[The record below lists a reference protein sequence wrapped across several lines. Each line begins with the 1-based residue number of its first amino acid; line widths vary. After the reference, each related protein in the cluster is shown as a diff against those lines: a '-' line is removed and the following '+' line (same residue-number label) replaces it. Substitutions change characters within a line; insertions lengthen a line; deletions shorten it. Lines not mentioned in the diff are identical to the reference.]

1 MAQPLFNEHP
11 LQDYLRQSGDIFE
24 PIPGAMSD
32 LPDPFSEEC
41 ADTDTDADLR
51 LWSWLRTPVL
61 HLVQIG
67 LLPTNLHSH
76 KTPATF
82 LPRTLF
88 YIYDYPNM
96 ILNVLIFQSL
106 NVIVTS
112 AQNHHST
119 LQKFSEKFQ
128 YDVISSSLLSSS
140 ITAPSSTRRR
150 SSSSTDDAPDD
161 PDLKSRT
168 QPSPPIPSHPV
179 EHRSSAR
186 SLTLLCLCC
195 ISLFFDSFI
204 LCVLMGT
211 ALYYLESYT
220 VQPGNLPDFIAP
232 TLGSLNDLIAAANLW
247 DSAVHEAI
255 NLLELEE
262 SMSSSLSPS
271 SPLRVALHSSLQST
285 QVQSD
290 NVRHVLVGLTS
301 PSALA
306 QLSEMYAPPSPLKPL
321 ATLHSRSGSA
331 TAGSLTRTASSDKR
345 ATWSGTMS
353 YSYSALAN
361 AGSPSRRSLV
371 RWEKRRSDLSAL
383 LLRPSG
389 AAMSAPTTPE
399 PGKSL
404 DGVEEERGNNPA
416 AASLSDQEGDTDAV
430 VPLSERGQFASA
442 ALEFQRQ
449 KRSRG
454 VETLFPSTRSPPP
467 KYTAISPQPPTSTH
481 ITRLGN
487 RSPPI
492 QSPPPSSYSASRFTA
507 MQMPRHPLSLYTLT
521 STLNGALAARR
532 YAASHLLALRFGA
545 GDGLEDNHRG
555 GDSYWEDVRAV
566 MALLTSALANAT
578 APLVEALEAAEHERL
593 LTENPTPT
601 TAHSR
606 TSSES
611 HTRPSSFH
619 QHQYQQRQARRAS
632 SHVTSFAPLPSHLSR
647 FAAHVDALTN
657 ALHDAREHLESCVAS
672 LRDGTSTTSGSPQD
686 APALRAYE
694 RLRRELGLALRE
706 CERGRE
712 PLLELLLPPR
722 ALSPDEDEDEEV
734 PALGPDAESSD
745 SDKDASSRAAL
756 SLPSSPTHAVLVEAR
771 PPGNEEEDEEED
783 GAAHDRK
790 GGVLVVGLERLP
802 APGIEQV
809 FEADAGADV
818 DTGPDADADMDADGP
833 RPLARPRSKLSRA
846 ERIAAAKARRATGG
860 LGLSVGDQGDRD
872 GTGVQWAPV
881 GDVVQELK
889 DVIWKVGE
897 QRRMREQRQREGEE
911 LDRAPIAEDVFTC
924 PTS

>member
-24 PIPGAMSD
+24 PMPGGMSD

-41 ADTDTDADLR
+41 AETDTDADLK
-51 LWSWLRTPVL
+51 LWSWLPTPAL
-61 HLVQIG
+61 RLVQ
-67 LLPTNLHSH
+67 
-76 KTPATF
+76 F
-82 LPRTLF
+82 F
-88 YIYDYPNM
+88 
-96 ILNVLIFQSL
+96 
-106 NVIVTS
+106 NVIATS
-112 AQNHHST
+112 VQNHHST
-119 LQKFSEKFQ
+119 LQEFSEKFK

-150 SSSSTDDAPDD
+150 SSSSTDDAPPDD
-161 PDLKSRT
+161 PDLKSKT
-168 QPSPPIPSHPV
+168 QPSPPLPSHPV
-179 EHRSSAR
+179 VHRSSAWP
-186 SLTLLCLCC
+186 LTLFCLCC

-211 ALYYLESYT
+211 ALYYIESYT
-220 VQPGNLPDFIAP
+220 VQPGNLPDFITP
-232 TLGSLNDLIAAANLW
+232 TLGALNDLIAAANLW

-262 SMSSSLSPS
+262 SISPSSSPS

-290 NVRHVLVGLTS
+290 NVRHVLVGLTA

-306 QLSEMYAPPSPLKPL
+306 QLSEMYAPPSPMRHL

-331 TAGSLTRTASSDKR
+331 TAESRMRNASLSSDKR
-345 ATWSGTMS
+345 ATWNGSIS
-353 YSYSALAN
+353 YNYAALAN
-361 AGSPSRRSLV
+361 AGSPSRRSLM

-389 AAMSAPTTPE
+389 AAMSAPTTPQ
-399 PGKSL
+399 PGKPR
-404 DGVEEERGNNPA
+404 DGVEEDSRNNLA
-416 AASLSDQEGDTDAV
+416 DTSLSEQEGDADAV

-442 ALEFQRQ
+442 ALEFRRQR
-449 KRSRG
+449 RSRG
-454 VETLFPSTRSPPP
+454 IEAFFPSTRSPPP
-467 KYTAISPQPPTSTH
+467 KYTAIGPQTPASTH

-487 RSPPI
+487 KSSSS
-492 QSPPPSSYSASRFTA
+492 QSPPPSSYAASRFTA
-507 MQMPRHPLSLYTLT
+507 IQMPRHPLSLYSLTL
-521 STLNGALAARR
+521 TLNGALAARR
-532 YAASHLLALRFGA
+532 YAASHLLALRFGG
-545 GDGLEDNHRG
+545 GDGLEDNDRG
-555 GDSYWEDVRAV
+555 GDGYWEDVRAV

-578 APLVEALEAAEHERL
+578 GPLVEALEAAEHERL

-606 TSSES
+606 ASSES
-611 HTRPSSFH
+611 HTRSPPFH
-619 QHQYQQRQARRAS
+619 YQQRQQLALRT

-672 LRDGTSTTSGSPQD
+672 LRDGTATTTTSVSPQD

-722 ALSPDEDEDEEV
+722 AASPDDDEDEDDEV

-745 SDKDASSRAAL
+745 SDKDASRAAL
-756 SLPSSPTHAVLVEAR
+756 SPLSSLPSSPTTHAVLVEAR
-771 PPGNEEEDEEED
+771 PPGNEEGEDED
-783 GAAHDRK
+783 ADAPAARDRK
-790 GGVLVVGLERLP
+790 RGVLVVGLEHLP

-809 FEADAGADV
+809 FEADAGADA
-818 DTGPDADADMDADGP
+818 GPDVDADGP
-833 RPLARPRSKLSRA
+833 RLVHPRSKLSRA

-860 LGLSVGDQGDRD
+860 GGGGGGLGLSVSGQGDRD
-872 GTGVQWAPV
+872 GAGGVQWAPV

-897 QRRMREQRQREGEE
+897 QRRMRERQGEE
-911 LDRAPIAEDVFTC
+911 LDRALKTEDVFTC

>member
-32 LPDPFSEEC
+32 LTDPFSEEC
-41 ADTDTDADLR
+41 ADTDTDADLS
-51 LWSWLRTPVL
+51 LWSWLPTPVL
-61 HLVQIG
+61 HLVQ
-67 LLPTNLHSH
+67 
-76 KTPATF
+76 
-82 LPRTLF
+82 LF
-88 YIYDYPNM
+88 NI
-96 ILNVLIFQSL
+96 
-106 NVIVTS
+106 IVTS

-119 LQKFSEKFQ
+119 LREFSEKFQ

-140 ITAPSSTRRR
+140 VTAPSSTRRR
-150 SSSSTDDAPDD
+150 SSSSTGDAPPDD

-168 QPSPPIPSHPV
+168 KPSPPIPSHSV
-179 EHRSSAR
+179 EHYTSAW
-186 SLTLLCLCC
+186 SLTLFCLCC

-211 ALYYLESYT
+211 TLYYIESYS
-220 VQPGNLPDFIAP
+220 VQPGDLPDFITP

-262 SMSSSLSPS
+262 SMSPTLSPS

-290 NVRHVLVGLTS
+290 NVRHVLVGLTA

-306 QLSEMYAPPSPLKPL
+306 QLSEMYAPPSPTKPL
-321 ATLHSRSGSA
+321 APLHSRSGSA
-331 TAGSLTRTASSDKR
+331 TAGSRMRASTPLSSDKR
-345 ATWSGTMS
+345 ATWNGSMS
-353 YSYSALAN
+353 FNYAALAN
-361 AGSPSRRSLV
+361 AGTPSRRSLM

-383 LLRPSG
+383 LLRPTG
-389 AAMSAPTTPE
+389 AATSAPTTPE

-404 DGVEEERGNNPA
+404 DGVEEERGNHPA
-416 AASLSDQEGDTDAV
+416 ATNLSDEEGDADAV

-449 KRSRG
+449 RRNRG
-454 VETLFPSTRSPPP
+454 VESLFLSTHSPSP
-467 KYTAISPQPPTSTH
+467 KYTATSPQPPTSTH

-487 RSPPI
+487 RSHSS
-492 QSPPPSSYSASRFTA
+492 QSPPPSSYSTSRFTA
-507 MQMPRHPLSLYTLT
+507 MQMPRHPLSLYSLTL
-521 STLNGALAARR
+521 TLNGALAARR
-532 YAASHLLALRFGA
+532 YAASHLLALRFVG
-545 GDGLEDNHRG
+545 GDGLEDSGRG
-555 GDSYWEDVRAV
+555 GDSYWEDVRSV

-606 TSSES
+606 VSSES
-611 HTRPSSFH
+611 HARSSSFH
-619 QHQYQQRQARRAS
+619 QQRLARSRT
-632 SHVTSFAPLPSHLSR
+632 SHVMSFAPLPSHLSR

-672 LRDGTSTTSGSPQD
+672 LRDGTAGATSGSSSPQD

-722 ALSPDEDEDEEV
+722 APSRDEDDEDDEEV

-745 SDKDASSRAAL
+745 SDKDASSRAAHSPMS

-771 PPGNEEEDEEED
+771 PDKDEEGTD
-783 GAAHDRK
+783 AAAKHECGD
-790 GGVLVVGLERLP
+790 VLVVGLERLP

-809 FEADAGADV
+809 FEADAGAD
-818 DTGPDADADMDADGP
+818 PADGDADGDGAFS
-833 RPLARPRSKLSRA
+833 LNRPRSKLSRA
-846 ERIAAAKARRATGG
+846 ERIAAAKARRASGG
-860 LGLSVGDQGDRD
+860 GFGLSVVGGQGDRD
-872 GTGVQWAPV
+872 GAGGVQWAPV

-897 QRRMREQRQREGEE
+897 QRRMRELRQKEKEE
-911 LDRAPIAEDVFTC
+911 QLDRVPSTEDVFTC
-924 PTS
+924 PPS

>member
-11 LQDYLRQSGDIFE
+11 LQDYLRQSGDNFE

-32 LPDPFSEEC
+32 LTDPFSEEC
-41 ADTDTDADLR
+41 AETDTDADLR
-51 LWSWLRTPVL
+51 LWSWLPTPVL
-61 HLVQIG
+61 LLVQFFNI
-67 LLPTNLHSH
+67 
-76 KTPATF
+76 
-82 LPRTLF
+82 
-88 YIYDYPNM
+88 
-96 ILNVLIFQSL
+96 
-106 NVIVTS
+106 IVTS

-119 LQKFSEKFQ
+119 LREFSDKFQ
-128 YDVISSSLLSSS
+128 YDVISSPLLSSS
-140 ITAPSSTRRR
+140 VTAPSSTRRR
-150 SSSSTDDAPDD
+150 SSSSTGDAPPDD
-161 PDLKSRT
+161 PDLKTRT
-168 QPSPPIPSHPV
+168 ESSPPIPSHSV
-179 EHRSSAR
+179 EHRTSAW
-186 SLTLLCLCC
+186 SLTLFCLCC

-211 ALYYLESYT
+211 ALYYIESYT
-220 VQPGNLPDFIAP
+220 VQPGNLPDFITP
-232 TLGSLNDLIAAANLW
+232 TLGSLNDLIVAANLW

-262 SMSSSLSPS
+262 SMSPTLSLS

-290 NVRHVLVGLTS
+290 NVRHVLVGLTA

-306 QLSEMYAPPSPLKPL
+306 QLSEMYAPPSPTKPL
-321 ATLHSRSGSA
+321 APLHSRSGSA
-331 TAGSLTRTASSDKR
+331 TAGSRMRASTPLSSDKR
-345 ATWSGTMS
+345 ATWNGSMS
-353 YSYSALAN
+353 YNYAALAN
-361 AGSPSRRSLV
+361 AGTPSRRSLM

-383 LLRPSG
+383 LLRPTG

-404 DGVEEERGNNPA
+404 NGVEEERRNDPA
-416 AASLSDQEGDTDAV
+416 AANTSDQEGDADAV

-449 KRSRG
+449 RRSRG
-454 VETLFPSTRSPPP
+454 VESLFLSTPSPSP

-487 RSPPI
+487 RSHSS
-492 QSPPPSSYSASRFTA
+492 QSPPPSSYSTSRFTA
-507 MQMPRHPLSLYTLT
+507 MQMPRHPLSLYSLTL
-521 STLNGALAARR
+521 TLNGALAARR
-532 YAASHLLALRFGA
+532 YAASHLLALRFVG
-545 GDGLEDNHRG
+545 GDALEDSGRG

-606 TSSES
+606 ASSES
-611 HTRPSSFH
+611 HTRSASFH
-619 QHQYQQRQARRAS
+619 QQRLARRT

-672 LRDGTSTTSGSPQD
+672 LRDGTASGSSSPQD
-686 APALRAYE
+686 TPALRAYE

-722 ALSPDEDEDEEV
+722 ALSPDDEDDEEV

-745 SDKDASSRAAL
+745 SDKDASASSRAAHSPIS

-771 PPGNEEEDEEED
+771 PGREEEEGGTD
-783 GAAHDRK
+783 AAKHERGD
-790 GGVLVVGLERLP
+790 VLVVGLERLP

-809 FEADAGADV
+809 FEAGAGADPA
-818 DTGPDADADMDADGP
+818 GGDADGDGAFS
-833 RPLARPRSKLSRA
+833 LTRPRSKLSRA
-846 ERIAAAKARRATGG
+846 ERIAAAKARRASGGG
-860 LGLSVGDQGDRD
+860 LGLSVVGGQGDRD
-872 GTGVQWAPV
+872 GAGGVQWAPV

-897 QRRMREQRQREGEE
+897 QRRMRELRQKEE
-911 LDRAPIAEDVFTC
+911 LDRVPSTEDVFT
-924 PTS
+924 S

>member
-32 LPDPFSEEC
+32 LTDPFSEEC
-41 ADTDTDADLR
+41 ADTDADADIR
-51 LWSWLRTPVL
+51 LWSWLPTPVL
-61 HLVQIG
+61 HLVQFFNI
-67 LLPTNLHSH
+67 
-76 KTPATF
+76 
-82 LPRTLF
+82 
-88 YIYDYPNM
+88 
-96 ILNVLIFQSL
+96 
-106 NVIVTS
+106 IVTS

-119 LQKFSEKFQ
+119 LREFSEKFQ

-140 ITAPSSTRRR
+140 VTAPSSTRRR
-150 SSSSTDDAPDD
+150 SSSSTGDIPPDD
-161 PDLKSRT
+161 PDLQSRT
-168 QPSPPIPSHPV
+168 NPSPPMPSHPV
-179 EHRSSAR
+179 EHRTSAW
-186 SLTLLCLCC
+186 SLTLFCLCC

-211 ALYYLESYT
+211 ALYYIESYA
-220 VQPGNLPDFIAP
+220 VQPGNLPDFITP

-262 SMSSSLSPS
+262 SMNPSLSPS

-290 NVRHVLVGLTS
+290 NVRHVLVGLTA

-306 QLSEMYAPPSPLKPL
+306 QLSEMYAPPSPTKPL
-321 ATLHSRSGSA
+321 APLHSRSGSA
-331 TAGSLTRTASSDKR
+331 TAGSRTRASTPLSSDKR
-345 ATWSGTMS
+345 ATWNGSMS
-353 YSYSALAN
+353 YNYAALAN
-361 AGSPSRRSLV
+361 AGTPSRRSLM

-383 LLRPSG
+383 LLRPNG

-404 DGVEEERGNNPA
+404 DGVEEEIGNDPA
-416 AASLSDQEGDTDAV
+416 ATNLSDQEGDADVV

-449 KRSRG
+449 RRSRG
-454 VETLFPSTRSPPP
+454 VETLFLSTRSPPP
-467 KYTAISPQPPTSTH
+467 KYTAISPPPTSTH

-487 RSPPI
+487 KSHSS
-492 QSPPPSSYSASRFTA
+492 QSPPPSSYSTSRFTA
-507 MQMPRHPLSLYTLT
+507 MQMPRHPLSLYSLTL
-521 STLNGALAARR
+521 TLNGALAARR
-532 YAASHLLALRFGA
+532 YAASHLLALRFA
-545 GDGLEDNHRG
+545 GGDALEDSGRG

-566 MALLTSALANAT
+566 MALLTSALASAT

-601 TAHSR
+601 TLHSR
-606 TSSES
+606 ASSDS

-619 QHQYQQRQARRAS
+619 YQQQQQRLARRT
-632 SHVTSFAPLPSHLSR
+632 SHVTSFAPLPNHLSR

-672 LRDGTSTTSGSPQD
+672 LRDGTAAASGSSSPQD

-722 ALSPDEDEDEEV
+722 PPSPDDDDDEEM
-734 PALGPDAESSD
+734 PALGADAESSD
-745 SDKDASSRAAL
+745 SDKDASSRAAHSPSS
-756 SLPSSPTHAVLVEAR
+756 SLPSSPTHAVLVDAR
-771 PPGNEEEDEEED
+771 PDEEE
-783 GAAHDRK
+783 GADAS
-790 GGVLVVGLERLP
+790 GGAKHERGDVLVVGLERLP

-809 FEADAGADV
+809 FEADAGADA
-818 DTGPDADADMDADGP
+818 DADADGT
-833 RPLARPRSKLSRA
+833 RSLVRPRSKLSRA
-846 ERIAAAKARRATGG
+846 ERIAAAKARRASCGG
-860 LGLSVGDQGDRD
+860 LGLSVVGGQGERD
-872 GTGVQWAPV
+872 SAGGVQWAPV

-897 QRRMREQRQREGEE
+897 QRRMRELRQKEE
-911 LDRAPIAEDVFTC
+911 LDSTPSTEDVFTC

>member
-11 LQDYLRQSGDIFE
+11 LQDYLRQSGDNFE

-32 LPDPFSEEC
+32 LTDPFSEEC
-41 ADTDTDADLR
+41 AETDTDADLR
-51 LWSWLRTPVL
+51 LWSWLPTPVL
-61 HLVQIG
+61 LLVQFFNI
-67 LLPTNLHSH
+67 
-76 KTPATF
+76 
-82 LPRTLF
+82 
-88 YIYDYPNM
+88 
-96 ILNVLIFQSL
+96 
-106 NVIVTS
+106 IVTS

-119 LQKFSEKFQ
+119 LREFSDKFQ

-140 ITAPSSTRRR
+140 VTAPSSTRRR
-150 SSSSTDDAPDD
+150 SSSSTGDTPPDD

-168 QPSPPIPSHPV
+168 ESSPPLPSHSV
-179 EHRSSAR
+179 EHRTSAW
-186 SLTLLCLCC
+186 SLTLFCLCC

-211 ALYYLESYT
+211 ALYYIESYT
-220 VQPGNLPDFIAP
+220 VQPGNLPDFITP
-232 TLGSLNDLIAAANLW
+232 TLSSLNDLIAAANLW

-262 SMSSSLSPS
+262 SISPTLSPS

-290 NVRHVLVGLTS
+290 NVRHVLVGLTA

-306 QLSEMYAPPSPLKPL
+306 QLSEMYAPPSPTKPL
-321 ATLHSRSGSA
+321 APLHSRSGSA
-331 TAGSLTRTASSDKR
+331 TAGSRMRASTPLSSDKR
-345 ATWSGTMS
+345 ATWNGSIS
-353 YSYSALAN
+353 YNYAALAN
-361 AGSPSRRSLV
+361 AGTPSRRSL

-383 LLRPSG
+383 LLRPTE

-404 DGVEEERGNNPA
+404 NGVEEERRNDPA
-416 AASLSDQEGDTDAV
+416 AANISDQEGDADAV

-442 ALEFQRQ
+442 ALDFQRQ
-449 KRSRG
+449 RRSRG
-454 VETLFPSTRSPPP
+454 IESLLLSTPSPSP
-467 KYTAISPQPPTSTH
+467 KNTAISPQPPTSTH

-487 RSPPI
+487 RSHSS
-492 QSPPPSSYSASRFTA
+492 QSPPPSSYSTSRFTA
-507 MQMPRHPLSLYTLT
+507 MQMPRHPLSLHSLTL
-521 STLNGALAARR
+521 TLNGALAARR
-532 YAASHLLALRFGA
+532 YAASHLLALRFVG
-545 GDGLEDNHRG
+545 GDALEDSGRG

-606 TSSES
+606 ASSES
-611 HTRPSSFH
+611 HARSASFH
-619 QHQYQQRQARRAS
+619 QQRLARRT

-672 LRDGTSTTSGSPQD
+672 LRDGTASGSSSSSPQD

-722 ALSPDEDEDEEV
+722 ALSPDDDEEV
-734 PALGPDAESSD
+734 PALGPDAESSSE
-745 SDKDASSRAAL
+745 SDKDPSSSSRAAHSPTS

-771 PPGNEEEDEEED
+771 PGREEEEGTDAKHERGD
-783 GAAHDRK
+783 
-790 GGVLVVGLERLP
+790 VLVVGLERLP

-809 FEADAGADV
+809 FEADAGAD
-818 DTGPDADADMDADGP
+818 PSDGDGAFS
-833 RPLARPRSKLSRA
+833 LARPRSKLSRA
-846 ERIAAAKARRATGG
+846 ERIAAAKARRASSGG
-860 LGLSVGDQGDRD
+860 LGLSVVGGQGDRD
-872 GTGVQWAPV
+872 GAGGVQWAPV

-897 QRRMREQRQREGEE
+897 QRRMRELRQKEE
-911 LDRAPIAEDVFTC
+911 LDRVPSTEDVFT
-924 PTS
+924 S

>member
-1 MAQPLFNEHP
+1 MAQALFNEHP

-32 LPDPFSEEC
+32 LTDPFSEEC

-51 LWSWLRTPVL
+51 LWSWLPTPVL
-61 HLVQIG
+61 LLVQFFNI
-67 LLPTNLHSH
+67 
-76 KTPATF
+76 
-82 LPRTLF
+82 
-88 YIYDYPNM
+88 
-96 ILNVLIFQSL
+96 
-106 NVIVTS
+106 IVTS

-119 LQKFSEKFQ
+119 LREFSDKFQ

-140 ITAPSSTRRR
+140 VTAPSSTRRR
-150 SSSSTDDAPDD
+150 SSSSTGDAPPDD

-168 QPSPPIPSHPV
+168 NPSPPIPSHSV
-179 EHRSSAR
+179 EHRTSAW
-186 SLTLLCLCC
+186 SLTLFCLCC

-211 ALYYLESYT
+211 ALYYIESFT
-220 VQPGNLPDFIAP
+220 VQPGNLPDFITP
-232 TLGSLNDLIAAANLW
+232 TLSSLNDLIAAANLW

-262 SMSSSLSPS
+262 SMSPTLSPS

-290 NVRHVLVGLTS
+290 NVRHVLVGLTA

-306 QLSEMYAPPSPLKPL
+306 QLSEMYAPPSPTKPL
-321 ATLHSRSGSA
+321 APLHSRSGSA
-331 TAGSLTRTASSDKR
+331 TAGSRMRASTPLSSDKR
-345 ATWSGTMS
+345 ATWNGSMS
-353 YSYSALAN
+353 YNYAALAN
-361 AGSPSRRSLV
+361 AGTPSRRSLM

-383 LLRPSG
+383 LLRPTG

-404 DGVEEERGNNPA
+404 NGVDEERGNDPA
-416 AASLSDQEGDTDAV
+416 AANISDQEGDADAV

-449 KRSRG
+449 RRSRG
-454 VETLFPSTRSPPP
+454 IESLLLSTPSSPSP

-487 RSPPI
+487 RSHSS
-492 QSPPPSSYSASRFTA
+492 QSPPPSSYSTSRFTA
-507 MQMPRHPLSLYTLT
+507 MQMPRHPLSLYSLTL
-521 STLNGALAARR
+521 TLNGALAARR
-532 YAASHLLALRFGA
+532 YAASHLLALRFVG
-545 GDGLEDNHRG
+545 GDALEDSGRG

-606 TSSES
+606 ASSES
-611 HTRPSSFH
+611 HTQSSFH
-619 QHQYQQRQARRAS
+619 QQRLARRTS

-672 LRDGTSTTSGSPQD
+672 LRDGTASSSSSPQD

-722 ALSPDEDEDEEV
+722 VLSPDDEEDDEEV
-734 PALGPDAESSD
+734 PALGPDAESSSD
-745 SDKDASSRAAL
+745 SDKDASSSRAAHSPIS

-771 PPGNEEEDEEED
+771 PGKEEEEGTD
-783 GAAHDRK
+783 AAAAAAKHERGD
-790 GGVLVVGLERLP
+790 VLVVGLERLP

-809 FEADAGADV
+809 FEADAGADPAE
-818 DTGPDADADMDADGP
+818 GDADGDGAFS
-833 RPLARPRSKLSRA
+833 LTRPRSKLSRA
-846 ERIAAAKARRATGG
+846 ERIAAAKARRASG
-860 LGLSVGDQGDRD
+860 QGDRD
-872 GTGVQWAPV
+872 GAGGLQWAPV

-897 QRRMREQRQREGEE
+897 QRRMRELRQQEE
-911 LDRAPIAEDVFTC
+911 LDRVPSTEDVFT
-924 PTS
+924 S

>member
-11 LQDYLRQSGDIFE
+11 LQDYLRQSGDNFE

-32 LPDPFSEEC
+32 LTDPFSEEC
-41 ADTDTDADLR
+41 AETDTDADLR
-51 LWSWLRTPVL
+51 LWSWLPTPVL
-61 HLVQIG
+61 LLVQFFNI
-67 LLPTNLHSH
+67 
-76 KTPATF
+76 
-82 LPRTLF
+82 
-88 YIYDYPNM
+88 
-96 ILNVLIFQSL
+96 
-106 NVIVTS
+106 IVTS

-119 LQKFSEKFQ
+119 LREFSDKFQ

-140 ITAPSSTRRR
+140 VTAPSSTRRR
-150 SSSSTDDAPDD
+150 SSSSTGDAPSDD

-168 QPSPPIPSHPV
+168 KPSPPIPSHSV
-179 EHRSSAR
+179 EHRTSAW
-186 SLTLLCLCC
+186 SLTLFCLCC
-195 ISLFFDSFI
+195 ISLFFDSLI

-211 ALYYLESYT
+211 ALYYIESHT
-220 VQPGNLPDFIAP
+220 VQPGNLPDFITP
-232 TLGSLNDLIAAANLW
+232 TLSSLNDLIAAANLW

-262 SMSSSLSPS
+262 SMSPTLSPS

-290 NVRHVLVGLTS
+290 NVRHVLVGLTA

-306 QLSEMYAPPSPLKPL
+306 QLSEMYAPPSPTKPL
-321 ATLHSRSGSA
+321 APLHSRSGSA
-331 TAGSLTRTASSDKR
+331 TAGSRTRASTPLSSDKR
-345 ATWSGTMS
+345 ATWNGSMS
-353 YSYSALAN
+353 YNYAALAN
-361 AGSPSRRSLV
+361 AGTPSRRSLM

-389 AAMSAPTTPE
+389 AAMSVPTTPE

-404 DGVEEERGNNPA
+404 GGVEEERGNDPA
-416 AASLSDQEGDTDAV
+416 AANLSDQEGDADAV

-449 KRSRG
+449 RRSRG
-454 VETLFPSTRSPPP
+454 IESLLLSTPSPSPN
-467 KYTAISPQPPTSTH
+467 YTAISPQPPTSTH

-487 RSPPI
+487 RSHSSH
-492 QSPPPSSYSASRFTA
+492 SPPPSSYSTSRFTA
-507 MQMPRHPLSLYTLT
+507 MQMPRHPLSLYSLTL
-521 STLNGALAARR
+521 TLNGALAARR
-532 YAASHLLALRFGA
+532 YTASHLLALRFVG
-545 GDGLEDNHRG
+545 GDALEDSGRG

-578 APLVEALEAAEHERL
+578 APLVEALEVTEHERL
-593 LTENPTPT
+593 FTENPTPT

-606 TSSES
+606 ASSES
-611 HTRPSSFH
+611 HTRSSSFH
-619 QHQYQQRQARRAS
+619 QQRLARRT

-657 ALHDAREHLESCVAS
+657 ALHDARAHLESCVAS
-672 LRDGTSTTSGSPQD
+672 LRDGTASGSGGSPQD

-722 ALSPDEDEDEEV
+722 ALSPDDDDDDDEV
-734 PALGPDAESSD
+734 PALGPDAESSSD
-745 SDKDASSRAAL
+745 SEDKGASSSRAAHSPIS

-771 PPGNEEEDEEED
+771 PGKEEEEEGTDAAAARD
-783 GAAHDRK
+783 GD
-790 GGVLVVGLERLP
+790 VLVVGLERLP

-809 FEADAGADV
+809 FEADAGAD
-818 DTGPDADADMDADGP
+818 PADGDADGDAAFS
-833 RPLARPRSKLSRA
+833 LTRPRSKLSRA
-846 ERIAAAKARRATGG
+846 ERIAAAKARRASGG
-860 LGLSVGDQGDRD
+860 DLGLSVVGGQGDRD
-872 GTGVQWAPV
+872 GAGGVQWAPV

-897 QRRMREQRQREGEE
+897 QRRMRELRQKEE
-911 LDRAPIAEDVFTC
+911 LDRVPSTEDVFT
-924 PTS
+924 S